1 MMASLPH
8 GEYVRGPNQQPRR
21 VCVLPAPVTPGVA
34 RVRSVAHLSP
44 DRRFESGQR
53 GFTR

>member
-21 VCVLPAPVTPGVA
+21 VCVLPAPVTPGVENPA
-34 RVRSVAHLSP
+34 PWRNCRFTSRLNRDSEDLS
-44 DRRFESGQR
+44 
-53 GFTR
+53 